1 MYFICTAI
9 EFVMKLIKG
18 YEFNINKL
26 AEQATQYVLS
36 MYLMIKYVCNG
47 MFVLHGHG
55 ELDHNIN

>member
-26 AEQATQYVLS
+26 AEQATARS
-36 MYLMIKYVCNG
+36 MYLMIKYVRNG

>member
-26 AEQATQYVLS
+26 AEQATVV
-36 MYLMIKYVCNG
+36 VC
-47 MFVLHGHG
+47 
-55 ELDHNIN
+55 I